1 MLGSRGIMGRMG
13 EYFDIHSH
21 ILPGVDDGSPD
32 METTLLM
39 LRQAME
45 QNIGTMIATPHYRVG
60 GDNLPVEEL
69 MRIRDQVQ
77 DEAMKMKK
85 DFKLLL
91 GNELYYSESILDVL
105 KMGEALT
112 LAGSRYVL
120 VEFGFSEDYK
130 KIYKGM
136 GNLVNA
142 GYIPIL
148 AHIERYKCLHRRTD
162 LLEELIELGCYL
174 QMNSNSLLG
183 NLFTDAGYNRQLVYR
198 RLIHFIGS
206 DCHDSKVRVPKM
218 KAVAEVLRK
227 KKKIRL
233 ISLILRENPSKIIEN
248 SYI

>member
-1 MLGSRGIMGRMG
+1 MGQTG

-45 QNIGTMIATPHYRVG
+45 QNIHTMIATPHYIAGKENTSVT
-60 GDNLPVEEL
+60 EL

-77 DEAMKMKK
+77 DEAQKINDK
-85 DFKLLL
+85 FRLLL
-91 GNELYYSESILDVL
+91 GNELLYSESIVDAL
-105 KMGEALT
+105 KKGDALT

-120 VEFGFSEDYK
+120 VEFGFTEEYRN
-130 KIYKGM
+130 IYKGM

-148 AHIERYKCLHRRTD
+148 AHIERYRCLRRKID
-162 LLEELIELGCYL
+162 LLEELIELGCCL

-183 NLFTDAGYNRQLVYR
+183 NMFTDAAYNRQLVYR

-206 DCHDSKVRVPKM
+206 DCHDNKVRVPVM
-218 KAVAEVLRK
+218 KAVAEIFRK
-227 KKKIRL
+227 KNNVEL
-233 ISLILRENPSKIIEN
+233 IDLLLRDNPSKIIEN
-248 SYI
+248 SYL